1 MFCFC
6 SLPNIISSPTKQN
19 ILHICVRK
27 LLRVL
32 NGVISSSYSRGCICS
47 SSFTPSTALHSQLI
61 QRLSVSSR
69 RPVFSL
75 LTCHLPISDFHRCC
89 CCQVAS
95 VVSDSVRPHRRQPT
109 RLLHPWDFPGKS
121 TGVGCHCL
129 LHPSSLVCSILISS
143 I

>member
-1 MFCFC
+1 MGILYQRSPLFPRLNNSSPTSSVSRPNAWMGVQVALEHRDELVSLRNRRPRLMFYFC

-47 SSFTPSTALHSQLI
+47 SSFTPSTALHSQLTR
-61 QRLSVSSR
+61 RLSVSSR

-75 LTCHLPISDFHRCC
+75 LTCHLPISDFHHCC
-89 CCQVAS
+89 CC
-95 VVSDSVRPHRRQPT
+95 
-109 RLLHPWDFPGKS
+109 
-121 TGVGCHCL
+121 
-129 LHPSSLVCSILISS
+129 
-143 I
+143 